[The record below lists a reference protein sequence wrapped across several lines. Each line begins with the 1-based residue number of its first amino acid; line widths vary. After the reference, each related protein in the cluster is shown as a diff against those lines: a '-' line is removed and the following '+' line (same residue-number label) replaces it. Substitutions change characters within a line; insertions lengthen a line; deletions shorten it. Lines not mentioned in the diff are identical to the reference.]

1 MPTIYKS
8 LTPYRN
14 REARVDFIWE
24 VKPQPSVKVTSATL
38 VTLPLRETK
47 EVKPA
52 AFPSGFGDL
61 GLKRLVTSESER
73 AA

>member
-38 VTLPLRETK
+38 VTLPVRETK
-47 EVKPA
+47 EVKL
-52 AFPSGFGDL
+52 PSYPSRFGNL
-61 GLKRLVTSESER
+61 GLKRVTSER